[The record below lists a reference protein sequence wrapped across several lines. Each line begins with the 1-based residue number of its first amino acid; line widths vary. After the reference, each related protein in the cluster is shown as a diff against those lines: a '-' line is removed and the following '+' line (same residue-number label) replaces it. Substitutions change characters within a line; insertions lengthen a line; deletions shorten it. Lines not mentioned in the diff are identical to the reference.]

1 VPSVLSETRAR
12 IAARGLTS
20 FELPPLWDVDTE
32 DDLARM
38 ERAFPELA
46 L

>member
-1 VPSVLSETRAR
+1 VLAETRRR
-12 IAARGLTS
+12 IGALGLSAA
-20 FELPPLWDVDTE
+20 ELPVLWDVDTE

-38 ERAFPELA
+38 ERAFPELT